1 MTKLFYKYLKL
12 TPVFILIQILVLNQI
27 LFFGY
32 MNPFLYIILILS
44 LPIGTSKWFLLLY
57 SFVIG
62 FIIDI
67 FSTSLGFHSTACVLI
82 AFIKPYISKITI
94 PQNILGY
101 MDEINMWKIGV
112 KPYVLYSLI
121 IILIHHALLFIIENA
136 SFNIHVLQKIIFS
149 TIMTLIILL
158 IVQLANKKT

>member
-57 SFVIG
+57 SFLIG
-62 FIIDI
+62 FIIDV
-67 FSTSLGFHSTACVLI
+67 FSTSLGYHSTACVLI
-82 AFIKPYISKITI
+82 AYIKPYISKITI

-101 MDEINMWKIGV
+101 MDEINIWKIGV
-112 KPYVLYSLI
+112 KPYILYSLI
-121 IILIHHALLFIIENA
+121 IILIHHALLFVIENS
-136 SFNIHVLQKIIFS
+136 SFNINVLQKIIFS
-149 TIMTLIILL
+149 TILTLIILL